1 MTGWYVSW
9 TWLREA
15 CLSAPKNLP
24 GVTGFFFNLLVDVLA
39 LDYGRVGLG
48 LRGLHPPGL
57 VAVLGGLGVED
68 GAGLGI
74 IAVVDVPV
82 LRLSEVVVVLLG
94 QDLPV
99 LDGLDGVVVVIL

>member
-1 MTGWYVSW
+1 M
-9 TWLREA
+9 
-15 CLSAPKNLP
+15 
-24 GVTGFFFNLLVDVLA
+24 DVLA

-74 IAVVDVPV
+74 IAVVDVSV
-82 LRLSEVVVVLLG
+82 LRLTEVVVVLLG